1 MENPDENS
9 PRVNALSP
17 AISEV
22 NRSDRKVGRLRF
34 FLLVLN
40 SVEMIAVFVPRIS
53 SQWRSEL
60 GYRAGV
66 TNEQR

>member
-1 MENPDENS
+1 
-9 PRVNALSP
+9 
-17 AISEV
+17 
-22 NRSDRKVGRLRF
+22 
-34 FLLVLN
+34 
-40 SVEMIAVFVPRIS
+40 MIAVFVPRIS